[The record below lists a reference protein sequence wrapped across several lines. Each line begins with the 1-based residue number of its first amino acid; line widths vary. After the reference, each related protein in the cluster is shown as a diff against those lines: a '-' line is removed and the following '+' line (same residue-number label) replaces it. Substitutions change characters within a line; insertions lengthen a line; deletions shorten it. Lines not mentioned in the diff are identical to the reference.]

1 MNSKLK
7 ILMVAVMT
15 LFLTQGVLAYQ
26 FYGYPYV
33 QKVKNFTLIDQNG
46 KKVSLS
52 DFRGKYLLV
61 FFGYTYCPDVCPTS
75 MFRISETLKHL
86 GKYKDKVHVLFISVD
101 PERDTPKLLKKF
113 LSFYDPTGKYMT
125 GLTGSPEE
133 IKKVAH
139 MFRAYY
145 EKVPVKDNPEVGY
158 LVDHTAFI
166 YLLDKKGVIRLIFRP
181 ANDDPEKIAQDII
194 QVMKFFGDAQ

>member
-1 MNSKLK
+1 MKK
-7 ILMVAVMT
+7 ILTVVFT
-15 LFLTQGVLAYQ
+15 LLLLSQVVFAYQ

-33 QKVKNFTLIDQNG
+33 QKVKDFTLIDQNG

-101 PERDTPKLLKKF
+101 PERDTPQLLKKF

-133 IKKVAH
+133 IKKVAK

-145 EKVPVKDNPEVGY
+145 EKVPVKNNPEVGY

-166 YLLDKKGVIRLIFRP
+166 YLLDKKGIIRIIFRP

-194 QVMKFFGDAQ
+194 QVMKIFGDAK

>member
-1 MNSKLK
+1 MKK
-7 ILMVAVMT
+7 
-15 LFLTQGVLAYQ
+15 LFLVLMFLFATGISYAYQ

-33 QKVKNFTLIDQNG
+33 QKIRDFTLVNQDG
-46 KKVSLS
+46 KKVSFS

-75 MFRISETLKHL
+75 MLRIQETLEHL

-101 PERDTPKLLKKF
+101 PERDTPQLLKKF
-113 LSFYDPTGKYMT
+113 ISFYDPTGKYIT

-133 IKKVAH
+133 IKKVAKQ
-139 MFRAYY
+139 FKAYY
-145 EKVPVKDNPEVGY
+145 EKVPLKNNPEVGY

-166 YLLDKKGVIRLIFRP
+166 YLVDKNGILRIIFRP
-181 ANDDPEKIAQDII
+181 ANDDPKKIAEDIL
-194 QVMKFFGDAQ
+194 QVMKLFGDLR

>member
-1 MNSKLK
+1 MLRLRTFFTAFLVI
-7 ILMVAVMT
+7 ILAN
-15 LFLTQGVLAYQ
+15 FAFAYQ

-33 QKVKNFTLIDQNG
+33 QKIKNFTLTDHNG
-46 KKVSLS
+46 NKVSLS
-52 DFRGKYLLV
+52 DFKGKYLLV

-101 PERDTPKLLKKF
+101 PERDTPELLKKF
-113 LSFYDPTGKYMT
+113 ISFYDPTGKYIT
-125 GLTGSPEE
+125 GLVGSPEE
-133 IKKVAH
+133 IKKVAK

-145 EKVPVKDNPEVGY
+145 EKVPLKDNPEVGY

-166 YLLDKKGVIRLIFRP
+166 YLLDKNGIMRLIFRP

-194 QVMKFFGDAQ
+194 QVIKFFGDGE